1 MCGWLF
7 TFWQRFAKCSV
18 FSDSSKS
25 ADAICPA
32 NPNEGEGPTGPGRCG
47 AREVGSARLPPT
59 PQFAVRLPT
68 SPPQPCLQY
77 SQTPADLTSHAPTRK
92 HARTHARHDA
102 RTTPPPHTVALHSM
116 TQPPTRTRGPEGRQ
130 QRTVTVAMSV
140 VYELPPRDSC
150 SSRVSLESLYGM
162 YLHRSHARS
171 DVREPAR

>member
-47 AREVGSARLPPT
+47 AREVGSARFTPNPPIFC
-59 PQFAVRLPT
+59 PSAHL
-68 SPPQPCLQY
+68 S
-77 SQTPADLTSHAPTRK
+77 TPAMPSVLSDSGRSYLPRAHPK
-92 HARTHARHDA
+92 ARTHARHDA
-102 RTTPPPHTVALHSM
+102 RTTPPPHTVAVHSM

-171 DVREPAR
+171 DVCEPAR